1 MAMGVLSHSVR
12 NEANTVMEIVGAH
25 VCNATL
31 KHFPQSTGVTVPSI
45 LAEKEARLRLIL
57 EYLREREL
65 PKVVEDEHRVEADFY
80 FSA

>member
-1 MAMGVLSHSVR
+1 M
-12 NEANTVMEIVGAH
+12 
-25 VCNATL
+25 L
-31 KHFPQSTGVTVPSI
+31 KAQQSKTGLLHVTVPSI
-45 LAEKEARLRLIL
+45 LAEKEARLRLVL